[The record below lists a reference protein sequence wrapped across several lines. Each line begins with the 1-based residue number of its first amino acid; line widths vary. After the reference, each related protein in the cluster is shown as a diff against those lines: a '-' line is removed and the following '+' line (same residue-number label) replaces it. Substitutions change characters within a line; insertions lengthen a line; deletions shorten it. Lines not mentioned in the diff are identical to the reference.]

1 LPKREEVYKIEKK
14 AVVEL
19 ISKVVSEVEGVYSI
33 KKTLFRKNIKIKN
46 MREGKEILLGLV
58 VKRGVSIPLVV
69 EEVQRKLKEEV
80 ERTLGAPI
88 KKIDITVKGIKFSP

>member
-1 LPKREEVYKIEKK
+1 MPKREEVYKIEKK